1 MNIGKL
7 GGNAERELKKKMVI
21 KNYLFILENGDS

>member
-7 GGNAERELKKKMVI
+7 GGNAERELKKKNGD
-21 KNYLFILENGDS
+21 KKLFIYTRKW